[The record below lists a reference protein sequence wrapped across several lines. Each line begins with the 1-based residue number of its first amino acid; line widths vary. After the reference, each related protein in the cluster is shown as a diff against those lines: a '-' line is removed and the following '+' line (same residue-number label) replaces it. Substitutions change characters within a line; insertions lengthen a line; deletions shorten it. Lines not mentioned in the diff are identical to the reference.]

1 MTTIVL
7 KYNPY
12 KIETVVTI
20 DGELITGDS
29 YLEQYR
35 DMRLQLWIDK
45 LIEKL
50 VEESNEDAFSLTF
63 EGTEFD
69 FEDVEEACAKY
80 NKDHNTNITVNYIR
94 AKNHNNKIDELK
106 KIFEYMQDGPLEELK
121 NNVIRKNFDKVLSSE
136 FEIAVVATMS
146 SGKSTLIN
154 ALLGMELMPAK
165 NEACTATIA
174 TIKNTEQK
182 DLVLGRSLNHEQ
194 EEIEGWKEINLE
206 MMERFNDDE
215 EVSDIEIKVNIPNIS
230 SEKMNLVLVD
240 TPGPN
245 NSRNSSHQDYT
256 YRVIKNDTK
265 PMVLYILNATQLGIQ
280 DDNDLLDVIAEQ
292 MKSGGKQSQDRFIF
306 VVNKIDEFDI
316 EAGESVSETILTVRE
331 HLEEKGIK
339 NPNIFPASALMAKLI
354 RMDQNGYQLTKK
366 QKKTL
371 RDHDL
376 FIEEEELN
384 LLKYAPISKKGKE
397 SLNNKVREAKG
408 EEDTY
413 QEVLLYSGVPAIEEA
428 INEYLEKYAVTSK
441 IATTVNSFKD
451 VITDTNV
458 EKNITDKIVCH
469 EQKYEKVREK
479 IKILNEESAR
489 KHKFQQF
496 KKDIQLHQFGYRD
509 AIEQIESKINSKFVD
524 ICAGFKGEERIE
536 EEAANKFISGLKEA
550 IELLQNDIKAELESV
565 IEKTLRNDVQRLLV
579 EYKERV
585 QGLYSDA
592 EYEAYVQNLYN
603 GEGFQILFLDIPN
616 VELFMEEGMDSDH
629 VKEIGG
635 ILQRLGQGLDNFFE
649 FIGIDFQKNSSSAK
663 RFVNVKDIIGKIIN
677 PVKHD
682 LYKGI
687 WNTRDSLQKKEKILK
702 VYFNKELDRLES
714 ILENKSKEVEKLS
727 VDREE
732 IKKKLTADKEKYEWL
747 QEFQIRLDNILEI

>member
-1 MTTIVL
+1 MATIVL

-20 DGELITGDS
+20 DGEPIKGDS
-29 YLEQYR
+29 YLAQFR
-35 DMRLQLWIDK
+35 DTRLQLWIDQ
-45 LIEKL
+45 LMEKL
-50 VEESNEDAFSLTF
+50 VEELNEDTFSLTF

-69 FEDVEEACAKY
+69 FEDVEEVCTKY
-80 NKDHNTNITVNYIR
+80 NKEHNTNIIVNYISSE
-94 AKNHNNKIDELK
+94 NHNNKIDELEK
-106 KIFEYMQDGPLEELK
+106 LLTYTQEGPFEELK
-121 NNVIRKNFDKVLSSE
+121 SNAIQQNVDKALSSE

-206 MMERFNDDE
+206 MMERFNNDE
-215 EVSDIEIKVNIPNIS
+215 EVSDIEIKMNIPNIS

-256 YRVIKNDTK
+256 YRIIKNDTK

-280 DDNDLLDVIAEQ
+280 DDNDLLNIIAEQ

-306 VVNKIDEFDI
+306 VINKIDEFDI
-316 EAGESVSETILTVRE
+316 EAGESVSKTIRTVRE
-331 HLEEKGIK
+331 YLEEQGIK

-354 RMDQNGYQLTKK
+354 RMDQNGHQLTKK
-366 QKKTL
+366 QKKVL

-384 LLKYAPISKKGKE
+384 LLKYVPLSKKRKE
-397 SLNNKVREAKG
+397 SLNTKVLEAKR

-441 IATTVNSFKD
+441 ITTAVNSFKD
-451 VITDTNV
+451 VVEATKV
-458 EKNITDKIVCH
+458 EKNLTNELASN
-469 EQKYEKVREK
+469 EQKCEEIYKK
-479 IKILNEESAR
+479 MKTLNEEIDR
-489 KHKFQQF
+489 GHKAQQF
-496 KKDIQLHQFGYRD
+496 KEYVQSKQFGYLG
-509 AIEQIESKINSKFVD
+509 AIKQIEDKIESRFEDMCVD
-524 ICAGFKGEERIE
+524 FQGEERIE
-536 EEAANKFISGLKEA
+536 EEKAIKLASKLKEA
-550 IELLQNDIKAELESV
+550 IESLQNDIKIELGLV
-565 IEKTLRNDVQRLLV
+565 IEKTLKNDAQGLLE
-579 EYKERV
+579 EYAKYV
-585 QGLYSDA
+585 QGLTEVGANVFS
-592 EYEAYVQNLYN
+592 EE
-603 GEGFQILFLDIPN
+603 EFQILFLDIPN
-616 VELFMEEGMDSDH
+616 VELIMEEDIYSDH
-629 VKEIGG
+629 VKEKDGV
-635 ILQRLGQGLDNFFE
+635 LHRLGLDNIFE
-649 FIGIDFQKNSSSAK
+649 LIGIDLYKNASSTK
-663 RFVNVKDIIGKIIN
+663 RFVNVKDIIEKIID
-677 PVKHD
+677 PVKQD

-687 WNTRDSLQKKEKILK
+687 WNTRDYLQKKEKTLK
-702 VYFNKELDRLES
+702 VYFNKELDRLEI
-714 ILENKSKEVEKLS
+714 ILEKKDKEIEMLS
-727 VDREE
+727 VDSEE

-747 QEFQIRLDNILEI
+747 QKLQIRLNNILEM